1 MEKEMNWKEV
11 LKGSNDPDFLSMTI
25 PGVTKRVRNL
35 VIKIPEGKRLSL
47 SKVQIIMNF
56 RGVMEVRN
64 IKDLLESMKS
74 EMTIIHQVD
83 SNGRCQ
89 ELEYVGQALESG
101 MVLLKT
107 INGEMLYNSF
117 ATLWLVVHSVEQ
129 VTELIARNTIL
140 VEIPEEEDVWE

>member
-1 MEKEMNWKEV
+1 MNWKQV

-56 RGVMEVRN
+56 HGVMEVKN
-64 IKDLLESMKS
+64 IKDLPELMRSD
-74 EMTIIHQVD
+74 MTIIHQLD
-83 SNGRCQ
+83 STGKHQ
-89 ELEYVGQALESG
+89 ELLSVGQALESG
-101 MVLLKT
+101 MVLVKT

-117 ATLWLVVHSVEQ
+117 AILWLVVHSVEQ
-129 VTELIARNTIL
+129 VTELIARNTTL
-140 VEIPEEEDVWE
+140 VEIPEEASIWE